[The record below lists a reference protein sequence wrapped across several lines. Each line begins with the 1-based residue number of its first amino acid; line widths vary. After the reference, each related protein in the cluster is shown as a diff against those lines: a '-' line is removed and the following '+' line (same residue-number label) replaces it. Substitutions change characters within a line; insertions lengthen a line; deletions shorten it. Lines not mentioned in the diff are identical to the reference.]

1 MTGSAISELLDSA
14 RKALSVLSDDA
25 RGAASQNREGVASA
39 VGDLERAI
47 LELQSACSE
56 LDARG
61 GQEGADLALASWV
74 RSGLTRLLERSA
86 DGYITTDLAG
96 RILSANAAAC
106 ELLGQEADALTG
118 RRLEELAEDR
128 DRATLAAALEEA
140 EGGDRGGPA
149 SVAMARPDGSPLV
162 LEVTAISAPLGHGE
176 KIHCLL
182 RDVTAQAAA
191 QARLREAQRMEAMGR
206 LAGGV
211 AHEFSNLLLI
221 INGQAQF
228 VIDELDPNDPVRQD
242 MEEIQAAGRRA
253 AELTGEL
260 LAFSRREDSRL
271 QVLDANQ
278 VLGGMARMLRRLIG
292 EDLRLE
298 LDLARS
304 PMPVRAD
311 QGRLEQIVMNL
322 AINAR
327 DAMPTGGTLRL
338 ATRRDRIASEEE
350 ARDLGVEPGVYVR
363 LDVQDTGEG
372 MSSEVQ
378 QRLFQPYFTTKAR
391 GRGTGLGLSLVSG
404 LVRQFEGG
412 VRVASEVGA
421 GTTVSIYLPYALE
434 RAAQSERLT
443 QRLADLPGGSEHILV
458 VEDDALVRRMTVRM
472 LRRLGYRLTEAGG
485 AAEALEALDR
495 EGTVPDLLLTD
506 VVMPDESGRE
516 LAHRLVGRFPD
527 LRVLYMSG
535 YPREKLGPHGIV
547 DPGIRVLQKPFTVRR
562 LAAAV
567 REALDEPRALEAGA
581 HGQRRY

>member
-495 EGTVPDLLLTD
+495 AGTVPDLLLTD